1 MNCVHCGNAVQP
13 NARFC
18 GHCGK
23 DVSLAASSGQ
33 LLCPQC
39 RSSIGSAHRFCA
51 KCGFDLKAGASALPP
66 EQAEITPSKVSG
78 PDSSPQLPARR
89 RNWLL
94 ALLALAALVVMLA
107 GVWWIWGD
115 QRQAELAGGVPN
127 APAVAENSAKDITV
141 DGEVLWER
149 ADAASSVGDLAQAVA
164 LLRELRNQSP
174 DVEVAAVNER
184 LAEMCRSWANQAAA
198 HADKA
203 VLDALACVSEVLPDD
218 PVLVQQDWWRDYFA
232 AAELLLA
239 GESAQATQL
248 LEPLSVAVPAEFTA
262 GRHLG
267 LLYDSYVQQGD
278 LACDGHSYEAGR
290 AWYLKARSLDPTRID
305 AGNRLATCLPPTAT
319 PTITPTPTS
328 TPTPLPPGGMQA
340 RYTQE
345 GRFNVRMGPGF
356 NYPIVAMV
364 DAGAVFTVTGR
375 TQDATWL
382 EVVDTTGRTVWVLS
396 ELVDTDYPASAAATV
411 LSTPMPPTDY
421 VVADSVADF
430 GPKQGDKRWFYA
442 ASKTPGSLDFD
453 LIPLDG
459 GWYRWTAGG
468 RNQLMRLSAEGSY
481 PSWNSDAMR
490 VWVNFYQGTLR
501 IEGRASKE
509 QGAGYGGNGVGL
521 RIVHRRPATDQM
533 GGFERELW
541 RGDLGPYDTNGITFG
556 VNSVEVEQRD
566 EIYFVTSAQG
576 DDQKDNSIFTARI
589 ILVNEGGVALAPT
602 ETPTVPPTSTP
613 VPPLCFEPRLRH
625 FEEHRG
631 CCGEVVGIAYTDG
644 GRLSWGSVHI
654 EGPPATNQYKR
665 DFAVNQDG
673 GYEITALT
681 AFPTDS
687 IYYTIWLTGSRIKS
701 RTYEVRFLDPGRIRA
716 VVDFFQVP
724 CW

>member
-1 MNCVHCGNAVQP
+1 M
-13 NARFC
+13 F
-18 GHCGK
+18 
-23 DVSLAASSGQ
+23 
-33 LLCPQC
+33 
-39 RSSIGSAHRFCA
+39 
-51 KCGFDLKAGASALPP
+51 AGA
-66 EQAEITPSKVSG
+66 
-78 PDSSPQLPARR
+78 
-89 RNWLL
+89 
-94 ALLALAALVVMLA
+94 
-107 GVWWIWGD
+107 WWILGD
-115 QRQAELAGGVPN
+115 QQKTELVADVPN
-127 APAVAENSAKDITV
+127 APAAAENGATDVTV
-141 DGEVLWER
+141 AGELLWEK
-149 ADAASSVGDLAQAVA
+149 ANAANSAGDVAQAVA
-164 LLRELRNQSP
+164 LLRELRSQSP
-174 DVEVAAVNER
+174 DVEVTAVNER

-198 HADKA
+198 QGDKA
-203 VLDALACVSEVLPDD
+203 VLDALACVSDVLPDD
-218 PVLVQQDWWRDYFA
+218 PVLVQQVWWRDYFA
-232 AAELLLA
+232 AADLLLG

-248 LEPLSVAVPAEFTA
+248 LEPLSVAAPAEFAA

-278 LACDGHSYEAGR
+278 LACDGQSYETGR

-319 PTITPTPTS
+319 PTITPTSTS
-328 TPTPLPPGGMQA
+328 TPTPLPPGAIQA

-356 NYPIVAMV
+356 NYPIVALV
-364 DAGAVFTVTGR
+364 DAGALFTVTGR

-382 EVVDTTGRTVWVLS
+382 EVVDTAGQTVWVLS
-396 ELVDTDYPASAAATV
+396 ELVDTDYPVSAAATV
-411 LSTPMPPTDY
+411 LSTPIPPTDY

-459 GWYRWTAGG
+459 GWYRWTTGG
-468 RNQLMRLSAEGSY
+468 RNQLMRLSTEGSY

-490 VWVNFYQGTLR
+490 VWVNFYQGSLR
-501 IEGRASKE
+501 IEGRAFKE
-509 QGAGYGGNGVGL
+509 QGAGYGGNGVSL
-521 RIVHRRPATDQM
+521 RIVQRRPSTDLTA
-533 GGFERELW
+533 GFERELW
-541 RGDLGPYDTNGITFG
+541 RGDLGPYDTNGITFEIG
-556 VNSVEVEQRD
+556 PVEVEQRD
-566 EIYFVTSAQG
+566 EIYFVTSARG
-576 DDQKDNSIFTARI
+576 DDQEDNTIFTARI
-589 ILVNEGGVALAPT
+589 FLVNEGGVALAPT
-602 ETPTVPPTSTP
+602 ETPTAAPTSTP

-631 CCGEVVGIAYTDG
+631 CCGEVAGIAYTDG

-701 RTYEVRFLDPGRIRA
+701 KTYEVRFLDPGRIRA
-716 VVDFFQVP
+716 AVDFFQVP